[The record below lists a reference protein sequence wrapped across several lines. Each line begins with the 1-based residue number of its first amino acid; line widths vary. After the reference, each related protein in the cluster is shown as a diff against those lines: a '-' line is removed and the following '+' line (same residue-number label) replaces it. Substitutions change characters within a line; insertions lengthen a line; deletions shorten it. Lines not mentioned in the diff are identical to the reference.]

1 VSHDPTDAFDC
12 GRVALSLQA
21 YLRDDLPAEKRRLVR
36 RHIHECPSCFAKA
49 VASDPAEI
57 FAPLAEVD
65 SPAKPDAKPDPFWD
79 GFWPAIQEGI
89 AREGDR
95 GRFRPRA
102 RQAPITRRAA
112 ALLVLAAAAA
122 AIVFVMVGAPWPAR
136 PPVAPPAG
144 GPSALVGMPGLAGEV
159 ATASGSG
166 QPAIIHE
173 GRPLPPT
180 VELVRTPD
188 PANARI
194 FSMTYYEEPAPGAPA
209 GSSPRATELVL
220 IVDAGIEL

>member
-1 VSHDPTDAFDC
+1 MSHDPTDSFDC
-12 GRVALSLQA
+12 GRVALSLPA
-21 YLRDDLPAEKRRLVR
+21 YHRDDLPPEERRLIR
-36 RHIHECPSCFAKA
+36 RHIHECPACFAKA

-57 FAPLAEVD
+57 LAPLAEED
-65 SPAKPDAKPDPFWD
+65 SSARPDPFWD

-95 GRFRPRA
+95 GRFRAPN

-122 AIVFVMVGAPWPAR
+122 AIVFVMVGAPGWPRMPRA
-136 PPVAPPAG
+136 PMAPPAG
-144 GPSALVGMPGLAGEV
+144 GSSALVGMADEI

-166 QPAIIHE
+166 QPVIFHE

-194 FSMTYYEEPAPGAPA
+194 FSMTYYEDPAPGAPA

>member
-1 VSHDPTDAFDC
+1 VSHDPTDSFDC
-12 GRVALSLQA
+12 GRVALSLPA
-21 YLRDDLPAEKRRLVR
+21 YHRDDLPPEERRLVR
-36 RHIHECPSCFAKA
+36 RHIHECPACFAKA

-57 FAPLAEVD
+57 LAPLAEED
-65 SPAKPDAKPDPFWD
+65 SSARPDPFWD

-95 GRFRPRA
+95 GRFRPPA
-102 RQAPITRRAA
+102 RKAPITRRAA
-112 ALLVLAAAAA
+112 ALLVLGAAAA
-122 AIVFVMVGAPWPAR
+122 AIVFVMVGAPWRARMPA
-136 PPVAPPAG
+136 AMPAG
-144 GPSALVGMPGLAGEV
+144 GSPALVGMADEA

-166 QPAIIHE
+166 QPATFHE

-188 PANARI
+188 PATARI

>member
-1 VSHDPTDAFDC
+1 VSHDPTDTLDC

-57 FAPLAEVD
+57 FAPLAEGH
-65 SPAKPDAKPDPFWD
+65 SLAKPDPFWD

-89 AREGDR
+89 AREGVR
-95 GRFRPRA
+95 GRFRPPA
-102 RQAPITRRAA
+102 RWAPITRRAA
-112 ALLVLAAAAA
+112 ALVALAAAAA
-122 AIVFVMVGAPWPAR
+122 AIVFVMVGAPWRARVPAAM
-136 PPVAPPAG
+136 PAVGSSAPVD
-144 GPSALVGMPGLAGEV
+144 EV

-166 QPAIIHE
+166 QHAIFHE

-180 VELVRTPD
+180 VELMRTPD

-209 GSSPRATELVL
+209 GASPRATELVL